1 MWTAN
6 QIATNTRNIGRAWT
20 WLMDRIHRTFEVYRV
35 INKTLEEDALAIGEL
50 VALAV
55 PSGPTSH
62 DEVRRATDKRVDY
75 IGAMQEVTPF
85 GASGQC
91 KRDNVAFVLFD
102 GTNPTLNVGDL
113 VNVSTTV
120 PGRGV
125 AVPRGT
131 RGTGV
136 GTVCDVRGYHP
147 VTNPGAIVLLRH
159 CERGGPR

>member
-6 QIATNTRNIGRAWT
+6 QIATNTRNVGRAWT
-20 WLMDRIHRTFEVYRV
+20 WLMDRIHRDFEVYRV

-50 VALAV
+50 VELAI

-62 DEVRRATDKRVDY
+62 DEVRRASKKRADY

-91 KRDNVAFVLFD
+91 RRNNVAFVLFD
-102 GTNPTLNVGDL
+102 GTNETLNVGDL
-113 VNVSTTV
+113 VNVSTTM

-125 AVPRGT
+125 AVPL
-131 RGTGV
+131 GTGGKRV

-147 VTNPGAIVLLRH
+147 VTNPGALVLMRH
-159 CERGGPR
+159 CCGVGPG